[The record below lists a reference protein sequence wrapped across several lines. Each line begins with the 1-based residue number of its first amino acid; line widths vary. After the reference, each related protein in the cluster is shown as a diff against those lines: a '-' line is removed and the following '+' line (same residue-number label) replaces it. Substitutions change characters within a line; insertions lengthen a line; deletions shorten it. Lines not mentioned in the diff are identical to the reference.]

1 MKLTLLSLI
10 FLCGG
15 CAHIGLTKG
24 TFTQT
29 ETALVLQI
37 DRHMEDLMHAPDLE
51 EDQTL
56 VLELHNYQVDERML
70 VPSAKA
76 VARLEVKRFGPT
88 SQGDL
93 FSGWVM
99 VRKVTGSNVVAKVN
113 LVVTA
118 RTPSGNYVQTEK
130 FDKQYNF
137 FRAPVAE

>member
-1 MKLTLLSLI
+1 
-10 FLCGG
+10 
-15 CAHIGLTKG
+15 
-24 TFTQT
+24 
-29 ETALVLQI
+29 
-37 DRHMEDLMHAPDLE
+37 MHAPDLE